1 MTGRPVSPLSVVLLT
16 WVNLAVLLVS
26 LWLSSS
32 HETSV
37 TDTARSV
44 AERPGFIVRR
54 ETVVA
59 GDAAT
64 PEGMPT
70 EVGRPSVALDEDEFE
85 RVVEAVFVEERVRT
99 RTSALRQAVER
110 LQERGELSTLSD
122 ASRSHIVALGRRV
135 AVERARLERRLLA
148 QDSISVAAWDLE
160 IETLDEH
167 ARADA
172 RRELQG
178 VVTPAEA
185 EQLLRFIVPMRQS
198 TAPIR

>member
-1 MTGRPVSPLSVVLLT
+1 MTERRVSPLSVVLLT
-16 WVNLAVLLVS
+16 WVNLAVLLVN

-32 HETSV
+32 HETYV
-37 TDTARSV
+37 MDTARSV

-54 ETVVA
+54 ETLVA

-64 PEGMPT
+64 PEGTPT
-70 EVGRPSVALDEDEFE
+70 EVARPSALDEDEFE
-85 RVVEAVFVEERVRT
+85 RVVEAVFVEDRVRT

-110 LQERGELSTLSD
+110 LEERGELATLSD
-122 ASRSHIVALGRRV
+122 ASRSHIIALGRRV

-172 RRELQG
+172 RRDLQG
-178 VVTPAEA
+178 VLTPAEA
-185 EQLLRFIVPMRQS
+185 EQLLRFIVPLRQS
-198 TAPIR
+198 TAPVR